1 MYERL
6 VYYNVT
12 FSPHMTKKELFSIIQ
27 DFVKRLGLNN
37 SNKYIVDKMA
47 HEAGHE
53 VVRLPVADCTLNPI
67 ELAWAQVKGHIK
79 ANTSRFTLDEVKDLA
94 WKGFEVTPEQ
104 WVDLVKHIRD
114 KVEDHYWDNDR
125 LELQEQIRLP
135 GKFVIHLSDES
146 SDESDDDVPSEGTF
160 SNSSSLNDNV
170 ATSNNE
176 KDI

>member
-1 MYERL
+1 
-6 VYYNVT
+6 
-12 FSPHMTKKELFSIIQ
+12 
-27 DFVKRLGLNN
+27 
-37 SNKYIVDKMA
+37 MA

-53 VVRLPVADCTLNPI
+53 VVRLPVAHCTLNHI
-67 ELAWAQVKGHIK
+67 ELAWAQVKDHIK
-79 ANTSRFTLDEVKDLA
+79 ANTSRLTLDEVKDLA

-114 KVEDHYWDNDR
+114 EVADHYWDNDR
-125 LELQEQIRLP
+125 LELQEQFRLP

-146 SDESDDDVPSEGTF
+146 SDESDDDALSEGTF